1 MFDRGESVLDTQRPK
16 INLHKQKVIP
26 EEKEPINLNLA
37 SPDPVRR
44 KNLMAEAL
52 GEADTSEMYS
62 PLMNTKMLK
71 AQDFLPDGTMDLLTP
86 TSKFKMNTTMQKSGR
101 KRQQFTGSIEDIPAN
116 ENKRVLF
123 EKINEVNLAE

>member
-1 MFDRGESVLDTQRPK
+1 MV
-16 INLHKQKVIP
+16 N
-26 EEKEPINLNLA
+26 EEPVNLNLA
-37 SPDPVRR
+37 SPDPARR

-86 TSKFKMNTTMQKSGR
+86 NS
-101 KRQQFTGSIEDIPAN
+101 
-116 ENKRVLF
+116 
-123 EKINEVNLAE
+123 KINLQTT